1 MFRPPAGPG
10 GPVAGHGEGIE
21 MKRSDTPPAD
31 LVRRQADPVD
41 PSFELA
47 HSPFFWLSRVSGR
60 YVQDMGAVLRRI
72 GMDVPRWRVLM
83 ILHEHDP
90 ASVSTIADLA
100 VIKLSTVTRIVQRMQ
115 AEGLVTCAP
124 RVSDARVTDV
134 SLTEAGARAVE
145 QVRSQASRIFHQAF
159 DSVTSE
165 EIAGFLGLMR
175 RLFDNLETPPR

>member
-1 MFRPPAGPG
+1 MG
-10 GPVAGHGEGIE
+10 
-21 MKRSDTPPAD
+21 RSDAPKD
-31 LVRRQADPVD
+31 ELVRRRADPVD
-41 PSFELA
+41 PLFELA
-47 HSPFFWLSRVSGR
+47 HSPFFWVSRVSGR
-60 YVQDMGAVLRRI
+60 YVLDMGAVLRRI

-124 RVSDARVTDV
+124 RPSDARVTEV
-134 SLTEAGARAVE
+134 SLTEAGAEAVE
-145 QVRSQASRIFHQAF
+145 RVRSQASRIFHQAF
-159 DSVTSE
+159 DSVSDA
-165 EIAGFLGLMR
+165 EISQFLDIMR